1 MAADAAALLDQLMGA
16 NRNANPGDVP
26 REKNWRDAEVHN
38 RQYHLPS
45 SISHS
50 EGVSLQIR

>member
-45 SISHS
+45 SNSHS